1 MCCII
6 SKRDESA
13 LICYLK
19 IRFWSFFSRK
29 WMGRLFNTYTDAI
42 PVAFPSNTPLI
53 IGYDNI
59 NIYKGKAR
67 FSRLK
72 RKILPV
78 MWNLTVCMAWK
89 PNIEGIEHLWE
100 SPDTACKPQKDIL
113 ALTVEDIFL
122 GI

>member
-1 MCCII
+1 
-6 SKRDESA
+6 
-13 LICYLK
+13 
-19 IRFWSFFSRK
+19 
-29 WMGRLFNTYTDAI
+29 MGRLFKTYTDAI

-78 MWNLTVCMAWK
+78 MWNLTVRMARK
-89 PNIEGIEHLWE
+89 PNIDGIEHLWE

>member
-6 SKRDESA
+6 SKRDESG

-29 WMGRLFNTYTDAI
+29 WMGRLFKTYTDAI

-78 MWNLTVCMAWK
+78 MWNLTVRMARK
-89 PNIEGIEHLWE
+89 PNIDGIIFG
-100 SPDTACKPQKDIL
+100 KV
-113 ALTVEDIFL
+113 LTLLVNLRKIYWP
-122 GI
+122 